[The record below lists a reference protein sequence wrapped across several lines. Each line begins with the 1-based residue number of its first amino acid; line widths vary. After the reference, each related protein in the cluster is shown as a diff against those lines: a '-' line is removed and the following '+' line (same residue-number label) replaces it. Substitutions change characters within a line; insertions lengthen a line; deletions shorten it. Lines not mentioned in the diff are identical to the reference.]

1 MILNVS
7 NINKAYDGKEVL
19 RDVSFHIEE
28 REKAALV
35 GVNGAGKSTLLK
47 IIMNLEEADSGS
59 TVLSKDQRIGYL
71 AQHQEI
77 SGDATI
83 YEQLLSVKQELLD
96 LSRKIRESE
105 HLMAALE
112 GDELEAEMK
121 RYSVMTE
128 AFERNGGYAYRSEV
142 TGVLKGLG
150 FSEEDFAKQLR
161 TLSGGQK
168 TRVALGELLLTA
180 PDIILLDEPT
190 NHLDMHSIEWLE
202 TYLINYPGAVLIVSH
217 ERYFLNRVVSKVI
230 ELERGTARAYSGN
243 YDEYSK
249 KKEAL
254 RRAAYA
260 AYVNAQRER
269 EHQEAV
275 IAKLR
280 QFNREK
286 SIKRAESREKL
297 LSKMDPVEKP
307 LTEDEQIAFRFAPS
321 VVSGNDVL
329 TVEELAKA
337 FHGQTLFS
345 HLSFELKKGEHVSLI
360 GDNGTGKST
369 ILKILNGVL
378 PADEG
383 HFTYGTN
390 VLSAY
395 YDQEMHVLDSNKTIF
410 EEISDD
416 YPAMTNTQIR
426 TKLAAFLFTED
437 DVFKRIGDLSGG
449 ERARVSLC
457 KLMLSSANLLM
468 LDEPTNHLDIQSR
481 EVLESAIRA
490 YEGTVLCVSHD
501 RYFINRTAD
510 RILDLTQKQLLNYIG
525 NYDYYVEKKA
535 DVERAY
541 LTQAE
546 RASEGA
552 EISAAK
558 LDWQTQKE
566 LEAQK
571 RKRTNDLKRLEQRI
585 EALEEESR
593 GIDALFDDPEISSDA
608 VRLTELSSRKAALME
623 ELETAYAEWETLE
636 EG

>member
-1 MILNVS
+1 MILNVANVS
-7 NINKAYDGKEVL
+7 KAYDGKDVL
-19 RDVSFHIEE
+19 REVSFHIEE

-47 IIMNLEEADSGS
+47 IIMNLEDADAGS
-59 TVLSKDQRIGYL
+59 TVLSKDSRIGYL

-77 SGDATI
+77 SGDCTI
-83 YEQLLSVKQELLD
+83 YEQLLSVKKELLE

-105 HLMAALE
+105 HNMASLSGDAL
-112 GDELEAEMK
+112 DEEMK
-121 RYSVMTE
+121 RYASMTE

-150 FSEEDFAKQLR
+150 FSEEDFSKKLK

-202 TYLINYPGAVLIVSH
+202 TYLINYSGAVLIVSH
-217 ERYFLNRVVSKVI
+217 DRYFLNRVVTKVI
-230 ELERGTARAYSGN
+230 EIERGTARTYAGN
-243 YDEYSK
+243 YDEFSK

-254 RRAAYA
+254 RKAAYA

-275 IAKLR
+275 IAKLK

-297 LSKMDPVEKP
+297 LEKMEVVEKP
-307 LTEDEQIAFRFAPS
+307 ITEDEQILFHFVPS
-321 VVSGNDVL
+321 VISGNDVL
-329 TVEELAKA
+329 TVEDLAKS
-337 FHGQTLFS
+337 FRGHTLFS
-345 HLSFELKKGEHVSLI
+345 HLSFELKKGEHVALI

-369 ILKILNGVL
+369 LLKILNGVVES
-378 PADEG
+378 DEG
-383 HFTYGTN
+383 EFTYGTN

-395 YDQEMHVLDSNKTIF
+395 YDQEMHVLDSSKTIF
-410 EEISDD
+410 DEISDA
-416 YPAMTNTQIR
+416 YPAMNNTQIR
-426 TKLAAFLFTED
+426 TRLAAFLFTDD

-457 KLMLSSANLLM
+457 KLMLSNANLLM

-510 RILDLTQKQLLNYIG
+510 RILDLTHNHLLNYIG
-525 NYDYYVEKKA
+525 NYDYYVEKKE

-541 LTQAE
+541 LPQMKET
-546 RASEGA
+546 SVSLGP
-552 EISAAK
+552 STAK
-558 LDWQTQKE
+558 LDWQAQKE
-566 LEAQK
+566 SEAKK
-571 RKRTNDLKRLEQRI
+571 RKQQSDLKRLEQKI
-585 EALEEESR
+585 EALETESLE
-593 GIDALFDDPEISSDA
+593 IDGLFEDPDIATDA
-608 VRLTELSSRKAALME
+608 DRLTELSTRKAEIAE
-623 ELETAYAEWETLE
+623 ELEEAYRAWEELAE
-636 EG
+636 